1 MKNSEIRKKL
11 KKSLRFKLLIMLGI
25 LLVFNTFA
33 WFVYSSTINTGITAT
48 VKSWEIAFNSENQL
62 IQEVEF
68 NIEELYPGM
77 PDYNDFVTILNYG
90 EIAAEVSYEIE
101 EIKILNETYS
111 KNEYTSVQL
120 LNILN
125 TNPFQVT
132 FNFDKTTILPETD
145 YVEFSVDVSWPY
157 ENNNDEADT
166 LWGHDA
172 YDFNLAYPGVT
183 QITIKLVLTAT
194 QVN

>member
-11 KKSLRFKLLIMLGI
+11 KKSLRFKLLIMFGI
-25 LLVFNTFA
+25 LLVFNAFA
-33 WFVYSSTINTGITAT
+33 WFVYSSTITTGITAT
-48 VKSWEIAFNSENQL
+48 VKSWKIAFNSENQL

-111 KNEYTSVQL
+111 KNEYTSAQL

>member
-111 KNEYTSVQL
+111 KNEYTSAQL